1 MRYNATS
8 TYLVPTA
15 YAKLVCPLLYV
26 DVNNPSNVSLIS
38 YCVVS
43 GNNLALVGSV
53 GLVRKCM
60 SLEVND
66 CVLLAFRRL
75 HGLSVGRLVDT
86 GAILL
91 SAVASHEAVYALRP
105 AKDDGFTSEEEEG
118 EKGD

>member
-1 MRYNATS
+1 M
-8 TYLVPTA
+8 PTA

-53 GLVRKCM
+53 GLVRKCI
-60 SLEVND
+60 SPEVND
-66 CVLLAFRRL
+66 RVLLAFRRL
-75 HGLSVGRLVDT
+75 HGLSVRRLVDT
-86 GAILL
+86 GVTLL
-91 SAVASHEAVYALRP
+91 SAAASHEVVYALRP
-105 AKDDGFTSEEEEG
+105 AKDDGVISEEEGG

>member
-1 MRYNATS
+1 M
-8 TYLVPTA
+8 PTA

-53 GLVRKCM
+53 GLVRKCI

-75 HGLSVGRLVDT
+75 QGLSVERLVDT
-86 GAILL
+86 GVILL
-91 SAVASHEAVYALRP
+91 SAVASHEVVYALRP
-105 AKDDGFTSEEEEG
+105 AKDDGVINEEEGG